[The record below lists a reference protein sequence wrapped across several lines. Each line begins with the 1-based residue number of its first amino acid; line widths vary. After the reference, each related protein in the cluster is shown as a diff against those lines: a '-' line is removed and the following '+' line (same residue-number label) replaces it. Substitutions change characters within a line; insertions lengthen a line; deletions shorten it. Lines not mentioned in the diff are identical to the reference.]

1 MSYRTRINDF
11 QIFENNG
18 YSKKLIKELNRQ
30 GANIKDNDD
39 CDDCYDF
46 EIKEIDPII
55 KIVDEYFQNRLNDI
69 TQEGINPYDLTFHWA
84 MINKDRPLYDR
95 VDNCIYTHYLFQS
108 YRFMQYLYNNKLVKR
123 NADGT
128 HTILKKIVI
137 HGG

>member
-30 GANIKDNDD
+30 GANIKEED
-39 CDDCYDF
+39 DDCYDF
-46 EIKEIDPII
+46 EIKKIDPII
-55 KIVDEYFQNRLNDI
+55 KIVDEYFQNRLNEI

>member
-1 MSYRTRINDF
+1 MSYKTFVNNF
-11 QIFENNG
+11 QILENG
-18 YSKKLIKELNRQ
+18 VYREALIAELNRQ
-30 GANIKDNDD
+30 GANIKDR
-39 CDDCYDF
+39 YSSYEF

-55 KIVDEYFQNRLNDI
+55 KIVDEYIKEEVNDVI
-69 TQEGINPYDLTFHWA
+69 RQWQNPYDLTFHWT

-108 YRFMQYLYNNKLVKR
+108 YRFMQYLYRHNLVKR

-137 HGG
+137 SGG

>member
-18 YSKKLIKELNRQ
+18 YSKKLINELNRQ
-30 GANIKDNDD
+30 GANIKEED
-39 CDDCYDF
+39 DDCYDF

-55 KIVDEYFQNRLNDI
+55 KIVDEYFQNRLNEI

-84 MINKDRPLYDR
+84 IINKERPLYDR

-108 YRFMQYLYNNKLVKR
+108 YRFMQYLYKDKLVKR

>member
-30 GANIKDNDD
+30 GANIKEED
-39 CDDCYDF
+39 DDCYDF

>member
-1 MSYRTRINDF
+1 MSYRTRINNF

-18 YSKKLIKELNRQ
+18 YSKKLIDELNRQ
-30 GANIKDNDD
+30 GANIDED
-39 CDDCYDF
+39 DDCYDF

-55 KIVDEYFQNRLNDI
+55 KIVDEYFKNKLNDTI
-69 TQEGINPYDLTFHWA
+69 QEGINPYDLTFHWS
-84 MINKDRPLYDR
+84 MVNKDRPLYDR

-108 YRFMQYLYNNKLVKR
+108 YNFMQYLYRNKLVKR

-137 HGG
+137 SGG

>member
-1 MSYRTRINDF
+1 MSYRTRINNF

-18 YSKKLIKELNRQ
+18 YSKELIDELNRQ
-30 GANIKDNDD
+30 GANIKDDDD
-39 CDDCYDF
+39 CDDCYEF

-55 KIVDEYFQNRLNDI
+55 KIIDEYFQNRLNDL
-69 TQEGINPYDLTFHWA
+69 TQEGINPYDLTFHWT
-84 MINKDRPLYDR
+84 MINKERPLYDR
-95 VDNCIYTHYLFQS
+95 VDNCILTHYLFQS

-137 HGG
+137 SGG